1 MICKVCNSTIDDN
14 AQVCPFC
21 GTMLTTDVD
30 PGLSSG
36 FPDPAAPQAAPV
48 DLSKPEPQSDAQPT
62 EADLGLSEPAQYT
75 DPMANQN
82 TQQPYANNVNDA
94 PTGQPVQPDYGQ
106 NSYSQNS
113 YDQNNYSQNYGGG
126 YTPGSPELEKEA
138 QTIMTLGIVAIAV
151 GFCCCALVGPICGG
165 IGLSKF
171 SKLQDSL
178 GMLSQDAQKK
188 ATTGRILC
196 IIGIVVGALSM
207 VFSGIAS
214 ATGSYQQ
221 ILENLQK

>member
-1 MICKVCNSTIDDN
+1 MICKVCNATIDDN

-21 GTMLTTDVD
+21 GNMVTADVD

-36 FPDPAAPQAAPV
+36 FPDPAAPQPGTV
-48 DLSKPEPQSDAQPT
+48 DLNKPASEPTAD
-62 EADLGLSEPAQYT
+62 DLGLSEPAQYT
-75 DPMANQN
+75 DPMVNQN
-82 TQQPYANNVNDA
+82 TQQPYSSGVNDT
-94 PTGQPVQPDYGQ
+94 PTGQPVQP
-106 NSYSQNS
+106 SYSQNS
-113 YDQNNYSQNYGGG
+113 YDSNYGGG
-126 YTPGSPELEKEA
+126 YNPGSPELEKEA

-178 GMLSQDAQKK
+178 SMLSQDAQKK

-207 VFSGIAS
+207 VVGAIGS
-214 ATGSYQQ
+214 ATGSTQQ
-221 ILENLQK
+221 ILQNLQQ